1 MRLIMKVLAAP
12 VIVVLTVAVSVSK
25 LALVVSGAVLG
36 FASVVAFLLSVCT
49 IFMFGVERGVPCVV
63 ASFLISPLG
72 LPRLALWLVGRLDS
86 FNHALK
92 AFVMG

>member
-1 MRLIMKVLAAP
+1 MKVLAAP
-12 VIVVLTVAVSVSK
+12 VVAVLTVTVSVSQ
-25 LALVVSGAVLG
+25 LALAVSGVVLG

-49 IFMFGVERGVPCVV
+49 IFMFGIERGGPCIV

-72 LPRLALWLVGRLDS
+72 LPRLAAWVVGRLDG

-92 AFVMG
+92 DFIMG